1 MLVNQIRSERH
12 DCMLEHI
19 AEASVLSTSN
29 NSEETA
35 EDEDDEDTYSRQ
47 HKSSIKDVDPENH

>member
-1 MLVNQIRSERH
+1 
-12 DCMLEHI
+12 MLEHI